1 MDEVETLDSLLK
13 DKIRRRRQ
21 SKKTMYLKR
30 TRFQE
35 TPTRKTPDTT
45 LKKRMILILMVKRK
59 EKVMETLKWEN
70 YLLTLSKILSLGQN
84 RLTKKWR
91 LAFPCNQC
99 NKEYTYEGALKQ
111 DTYFKHNPL
120 AAKVDPEK
128 DFQEC
133 LKWNLCQVE
142 KKSEWK
148 KIHCTLN
155 HNT

>member
-59 EKVMETLKWEN
+59 EKVMETLK
-70 YLLTLSKILSLGQN
+70 
-84 RLTKKWR
+84 
-91 LAFPCNQC
+91 
-99 NKEYTYEGALKQ
+99 
-111 DTYFKHNPL
+111 
-120 AAKVDPEK
+120 
-128 DFQEC
+128 
-133 LKWNLCQVE
+133 
-142 KKSEWK
+142 
-148 KIHCTLN
+148 
-155 HNT
+155 